1 MELLVIKLEIGFI
14 IGTIIFIIGLAI
26 YDKFFNK

>member
-1 MELLVIKLEIGFI
+1 MNQPLSILIGLI
-14 IGTIIFIIGLAI
+14 IGTIIFWAGFAI